1 MKEEQHVIRMLI
13 PKDSKSR
20 YIQRFVDVFID
31 DELKTRTLTCMSG
44 GHTYV
49 YIFTPET
56 AWDCMEKAF
65 DHALGKELTL
75 TLDDAEALSL
85 TMEEIINGK
94 GPFEL

>member
-1 MKEEQHVIRMLI
+1 MKEEQHCNRMLI
-13 PKDSKSR
+13 PDGGKSR
-20 YIQRFVDVFID
+20 YIQQFVDVFVD
-31 DELKTRTLTCMSG
+31 NKLKTRTLTCMSG

-56 AWDCMEKAF
+56 AWDCMEKVF

>member
-1 MKEEQHVIRMLI
+1 MKEEQHIIRMLM
-13 PKDSKSR
+13 PPGGKSR
-20 YIQRFVDVFID
+20 YIQQFVDVFVD

-44 GHTYV
+44 GHTYM

-65 DHALGKELTL
+65 DHALGDDLNL

-85 TMEEIINGK
+85 TIEEITNGK
-94 GPFEL
+94 GPIGL